1 VTLHVTSAKEV
12 VFFFQFDMADYSVS
26 RITSKLW
33 MNFHE
38 IFGKF
43 LKFFGLAT
51 IRNNRLGFGVI
62 LAFSTSYNIA
72 KHGTASKCVIILRC
86 SHEMAPVIYIA

>member
-1 VTLHVTSAKEV
+1 
-12 VFFFQFDMADYSVS
+12 
-26 RITSKLW
+26 